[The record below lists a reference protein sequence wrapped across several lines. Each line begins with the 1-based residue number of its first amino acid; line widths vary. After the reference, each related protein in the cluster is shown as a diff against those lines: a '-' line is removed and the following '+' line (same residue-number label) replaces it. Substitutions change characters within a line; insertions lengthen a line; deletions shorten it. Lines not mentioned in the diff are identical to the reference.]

1 MSKILACTDGSVY
14 AVSVYDHAAWAAER
28 LGASVDVLHVLDHH
42 RETASVSDLS
52 GSIGIDA
59 SAELMGR
66 IAEVEAARG
75 KVQIEKAKVI
85 LNDARKRLAEGGVDE
100 VNVIQRH
107 GSLVSTVEEFEDG
120 ADLLIIGKRGEAADF
135 DKGHLGSNL
144 ERVIRM
150 SKIPVLVASRA
161 FKPVDKF
168 LIAFD
173 GGASARKAVDH
184 VAKSSLLKGLECHV
198 LMVGRSDSSADQ
210 KFASA
215 REVLLGAGFEVQ
227 GEILDGDVEEVIAD
241 YVIKQEIGLLVM
253 GAYGHSKIRQMIV
266 GSTTTEM
273 VRTCHVPV
281 LMFR

>member
-14 AVSVYDHAAWAAER
+14 AVSIYDHTAWAAKR
-28 LGASVDVLHVLDHH
+28 LGASVDMLHVLDHH

-66 IAEVEAARG
+66 IADVEAARG
-75 KVQIEKAKVI
+75 KVQIEKAKII
-85 LNDARKRLAEGGVDE
+85 LNDAKERLAEDGVSQ
-100 VNVIQRH
+100 VNLIQRH
-107 GSLVSTVEEFEDG
+107 GSLVSTVEEFEAG
-120 ADLLIIGKRGEAADF
+120 ADLVIIGKRGEAADF

-150 SKIPVLVASRA
+150 SKIPVLVAARA
-161 FKPVDKF
+161 FKPVNRF

-173 GGASARKAVDH
+173 GGSSARKAVDY
-184 VAKSSLLKGLECHV
+184 VAGSSLLKGLECHV
-198 LMVGRSDSSADQ
+198 LMVGRDDTSADQ
-210 KFASA
+210 KYASA
-215 REVLLGAGFEVQ
+215 REVLTDAGYEVK
-227 GEILDGDVEEVIAD
+227 GEILDGEVEEVIGE

>member
-14 AVSVYDHAAWAAER
+14 AVSVYDHTAWAAKR
-28 LGASVDVLHVLDHH
+28 LGASVDMLHVLDHH

-66 IAEVEAARG
+66 IADVEAARG
-75 KVQIEKAKVI
+75 KVQIEKAKII
-85 LNDARKRLAEGGVDE
+85 LNDAKERLAEDGVSQ
-100 VNVIQRH
+100 VNLIQRH
-107 GSLVSTVEEFEDG
+107 GSLVATVEEFDDDAE
-120 ADLLIIGKRGEAADF
+120 LVIIGKRGEAADF

-150 SKIPVLVASRA
+150 SKIPVLVAARA

-168 LIAFD
+168 LIAYD
-173 GGASARKAVDH
+173 GGSSARKAVDY
-184 VAKSSLLKGLECHV
+184 VASSSLLKGLECHV
-198 LMVGRSDSSADQ
+198 LMVGRDDASADQ
-210 KFASA
+210 KFAAA
-215 REVLLGAGFEVQ
+215 REILTDAGFEVK
-227 GEILDGDVEEVIAD
+227 GEILDGEVEDVIGE

>member
-14 AVSVYDHAAWAAER
+14 AVSVYDHTAWAAKR
-28 LGASVDVLHVLDHH
+28 LGASVDMLHVLDHH

-66 IAEVEAARG
+66 IADVEAARG
-75 KVQIEKAKVI
+75 KVQIEKAKII
-85 LNDARKRLAEGGVDE
+85 LNDAKERLAEDGVSQ
-100 VNVIQRH
+100 VNLIQRH
-107 GSLVSTVEEFEDG
+107 GSLVSTVEEFDDD
-120 ADLLIIGKRGEAADF
+120 ADLVIIGKRGEAADF
-135 DKGHLGSNL
+135 DKGHLGTNL

-168 LIAFD
+168 LIAYD
-173 GGASARKAVDH
+173 GGSSARKAVDY
-184 VAKSSLLKGLECHV
+184 VASSSLLKGLECHV
-198 LMVGRSDSSADQ
+198 LMVGRDDASADQ
-210 KFASA
+210 KFAAA
-215 REVLLGAGFEVQ
+215 REILTDAGFEVK
-227 GEILDGDVEEVIAD
+227 GEILDGEVEDVIGE

>member
-14 AVSVYDHAAWAAER
+14 AVSIYDHTAWAAER

-52 GSIGIDA
+52 GNLGMDA
-59 SAELMGR
+59 SAELMAR

-85 LNDARKRLAEGGVDE
+85 LSDAKKRLAEDGVNE

-120 ADLLIIGKRGEAADF
+120 ADLVIIGKRGESADF
-135 DKGHLGSNL
+135 DKGHLGNNL
-144 ERVIRM
+144 ERVIRI

-161 FKPVDKF
+161 FKPVEKF

-173 GGASARKAVDH
+173 GGASARKAVDY
-184 VAKSSLLKGLECHV
+184 VANSSLLMGLECHV
-198 LMVGRSDSSADQ
+198 LMVGRGDSSADQ

-215 REVLLGAGFEVQ
+215 REVLAVAGFKVK
-227 GEILDGDVEEVIAD
+227 GEILDGDADEVIAD

-253 GAYGHSKIRQMIV
+253 GAYGHSKIRRMIV
-266 GSTTTEM
+266 GSTTSEM
-273 VRTCHVPV
+273 VRTCQVPV